1 MIETA
6 LEDGTQAALR
16 TVGVKVNG
24 GKLLRMRAAARRERD
39 TNQGV
44 SFSSMCVLH
53 DLCDVC
59 NGCRSEH
66 ALLRAWPR
74 DSSP

>member
-16 TVGVKVNG
+16 TVGFKVDG
-24 GKLLRMRAAARRERD
+24 GKLLRMRAAARRERG

-44 SFSSMCVLH
+44 PFSNMCVLH
-53 DLCDVC
+53 DCVMC
-59 NGCRSEH
+59 EWMPQ
-66 ALLRAWPR
+66 RAQFVTR
-74 DSSP
+74 VAA